1 MQFAEIIVDSK
12 YRDLNLIF
20 EIDVLPSKGFVFL
33 YPSWSIT
40 YYYIIGLLN
49 SLASIEY
56 EGLIYIYNIDNSGY
70 KLFSKKYDVIS
81 NGYGE
86 LFYINTGLIKNSLL
100 IKKIEVDL
108 MSEKYQLIDEFVKES
123 LFRQDWQ

>member
-12 YRDLNLIF
+12 YRDLNIIF

-49 SLASIEY
+49 SLAKIKY
-56 EGLIYIYNIDNSGY
+56 DGLIYIYDIDGNGY
-70 KLFSKKYDVIS
+70 KLFSKKYDFIS

-86 LFYINTGLIKNSLL
+86 LFYIDNGLMKNSLI

-108 MSEKYQLIDEFVKES
+108 MSENSQLIDKFVKES
-123 LFRQDWQ
+123 LFI